1 MRFKIKAYTGQALT
15 FPWWGQL
22 VFDISGMRLDP
33 RFPVL
38 REHDSMKPAGTG
50 TKSWKADG
58 ALWAQGVLLSNRH
71 GEEIQKLME
80 EDFPLQASVGIWP
93 ITVEEVKKSETVSV
107 NGRSFTGPGTVWRES
122 HVREISI
129 VVLGADD
136 KTEVLGLA
144 ASAGMAGGTLR
155 LPTFEAVVAGL
166 RASGLSVTDSLREVA
181 RKYPQLHQAY
191 LARKNREWREG
202 HGSR

>member
-1 MRFKIKAYTGQALT
+1 MKFRVKAYTGQIISS
-15 FPWWGQL
+15 PWWGRI
-22 VFDISGMRLDP
+22 VFDVSGIRMDSP
-33 RFPVL
+33 FPFL
-38 REHDSMKPAGTG
+38 REHDSLKPVGTG
-50 TKSWKADG
+50 TRSYKAEG
-58 ALWAQGVLLSNRH
+58 SLWAEGVLLGNRY
-71 GEEIQKLME
+71 GEEVRKLME
-80 EDFPLQASVGIWP
+80 EGFPLQASVGIWAVA
-93 ITVEEVKKSETVSV
+93 VEEVKKDETVKV
-107 NGRSFTGPGTVWRES
+107 NGRSFTGPGAIWRES

-166 RASGLSVTDSLREVA
+166 RASGLSVTDSLREAA

-191 LARKNREWREG
+191 LARKNREWREA
-202 HGSR
+202 HGSK